1 MKAHA
6 RSSRKLSALE
16 TSADA
21 MLKRM
26 ASAEVYAQDQSTAPE
41 ARVLAHKER
50 ESVLTG
56 MPSKNK
62 NA

>member
-1 MKAHA
+1 MLQAWH
-6 RSSRKLSALE
+6 RGRERVGELE
-16 TSADA
+16 HEVQYE
-21 MLKRM
+21 R
-26 ASAEVYAQDQSTAPE
+26 VYAQDQSTAPE